1 MGGKKAEK
9 ELLKKIKQEGVNN
22 RQAIIYQY
30 RNAKSPEDVVVLL
43 DEVDV
48 IKDANSLAKLL
59 LSPKH

>member
-9 ELLKKIKQEGVNN
+9 ELLKKIKQEGVSN